1 MVILEYYCSYY
12 SNGNDGNNDL
22 MTDGMYHY
30 VSGCDVDNAYE
41 QWWQR
46 YWLVVAMVATT
57 LTMIM
62 VVVVRGQYFKE

>member
-12 SNGNDGNNDL
+12 SNGNDGDNDL

-41 QWWQR
+41 QWWRR
-46 YWLVVAMVATT
+46 Y
-57 LTMIM
+57 
-62 VVVVRGQYFKE
+62 

>member
-1 MVILEYYCSYY
+1 MVILEYCCSYY
-12 SNGNDGNNDL
+12 SNGNDGDNDL

-46 YWLVVAMVATT
+46 Y
-57 LTMIM
+57 
-62 VVVVRGQYFKE
+62 